1 MSCAARPIT
10 AGLIVWAAIA
20 LAGCASMSAASP
32 TGQSLADSSTRAA
45 CRQRAE
51 EVYNQQNRA
60 EIYSPQSQVNT
71 PFSANYTPVEAG
83 PGLSQLFAHD
93 RMVSDCVRNTGT
105 GAERDETSQVKP

>member
-10 AGLIVWAAIA
+10 AGLILLAATA
-20 LAGCASMSAASP
+20 LAGCASMSAAPP
-32 TGQSLADSSTRAA
+32 TGQAQADASTRAA

-51 EVYNQQNRA
+51 EIYNQQNRA

-71 PFSANYTPVEAG
+71 PFSANYTPAEAG

-105 GAERDETSQVKP
+105 GSDRDDATSGKP

>member
-1 MSCAARPIT
+1 MSGPP
-10 AGLIVWAAIA
+10 
-20 LAGCASMSAASP
+20 P
-32 TGQSLADSSTRAA
+32 TGQAQADSSTRAA

-71 PFSANYTPVEAG
+71 PFSANYTPAEAG

-93 RMVSDCVRNTGT
+93 RMVNDCVRNSGT
-105 GAERDETSQVKP
+105 GAERNETTSDKP